1 MSRGVIQCPW
11 CAVALARDAKD
22 RCDRCG
28 RPIEIVGDVARH
40 GSLRVSGSGRR
51 SSELV
56 ALAICA
62 NTTIATLLVA
72 TQSIPLAVLSLL
84 AGVVALTIQSI
95 AGTSSELR
103 VEADRLVETRGVVVL
118 RENVARIAM
127 TTAGLRVDTIHGETR
142 HVDIE
147 AADGARRVLDD
158 IHLAWPD
165 LTRFDRRTLVR
176 SLAVR
181 PRAAHAELAARL
193 PFTIERAHPG
203 DGYREGGEVGVRLVH
218 LDAPHWAL
226 IEEHGTWRVE
236 QATGTTRL
244 SPPIVL
250 VHLWRDGVRVVTADT
265 EITLPCARA
274 RDAREGV
281 RLARSLLLRA
291 T

>member
-1 MSRGVIQCPW
+1 MSRGVIECPW

-28 RPIEIVGDVARH
+28 RPIEIFGDVVRH

-51 SSELV
+51 ASELI
-56 ALAICA
+56 ALAIGA
-62 NTTIATLLVA
+62 NTTVVTLLVA

-84 AGVVALTIQSI
+84 GGVVALTIQSL
-95 AGTSSELR
+95 AGTASELR
-103 VEADRLVETRGVVVL
+103 VESDRLVETRGVVVL
-118 RENVARIAM
+118 RENVARIVM
-127 TTAGLRVDTIHGETR
+127 TTAGLRIDTIHGETR

-147 AADGARRVLDD
+147 AAVDARRVLDE

-176 SLAVR
+176 SLARR
-181 PRAAHAELAARL
+181 PRVGHADLAARP

-203 DGYREGGEVGVRLVH
+203 DGYREGGEASVRLVH
-218 LDAPHWAL
+218 ADAPSWVL
-226 IEEHGTWRVE
+226 IEEHGAWRVE
-236 QATGTTRL
+236 QASGTTRL

-250 VHLWRDGVRVVTADT
+250 VHLWRDGVRVVTADA
-265 EITLPCARA
+265 EITLPCARE

-281 RLARSLLLRA
+281 RLVRSLLLRGS
-291 T
+291 